1 MEQHKKSLENLDIS
15 GVQNISKDI
24 SGAALGE
31 LSLKNLDKNLQI
43 LKEVGVAEI
52 CKATKIASKNIHS
65 ILEKRYESLSRVHA
79 RGFIQI
85 LEREYK
91 IDLSA
96 WMKEFD
102 KVCVFKEGVSEEKN
116 QETDPEETA
125 KKPLKVELD
134 YSINQANTSL
144 SKKSSKWK
152 PFVLVIGVIVIV
164 LAVVII
170 QNSSSLKEEKERES
184 AIKSGTKKSSFDD
197 ANLAEENKPE
207 PTPKLEE
214 KPKEQDKQEKPKE
227 QDKQEKP
234 KEQDKQE
241 KEAIKEYPN
250 TIYIIPKRDIWV
262 EVIDLNEKKNSFQK
276 VFKKSYSLETKNHR
290 LLLRFG
296 HGHLSLK
303 NNHQE
308 QNYNDSKTR
317 RFLYEPA
324 KGLTLI
330 NEAQY
335 KELQQ

>member
-1 MEQHKKSLENLDIS
+1 MEQHKKSLENLDLS
-15 GVQNISKDI
+15 DVQNISKDI
-24 SGAALGE
+24 SGAALEE

-52 CKATKIASKNIHS
+52 CKATRIASKNIHS

-96 WMKEFD
+96 WMKEFE
-102 KVCVFKEGVSEEKN
+102 KVCVFKEGVGEEKN
-116 QETDPEETA
+116 QETNPEETA

-134 YSINQANTSL
+134 YSINQVNTSL
-144 SKKSSKWK
+144 SKKTSKWK
-152 PFVLVIGVIVIV
+152 PFVLVLGVIVIV

-170 QNSSSLKEEKERES
+170 QNSSSLKEERGQES
-184 AIKSGTKKSSFDD
+184 TIKSGTKKSSF
-197 ANLAEENKPE
+197 NKTNPTEENKPE

-214 KPKEQDKQEKPKE
+214 KS
-227 QDKQEKP
+227 

-241 KEAIKEYPN
+241 KEAIKENPN
-250 TIYIIPKRDIWV
+250 TIYIIPKKDIWV
-262 EVIDLNEKKNSFQK
+262 EVVDLDEKKNSFQK
-276 VFKKSYSLETKNHR
+276 VFKKNYPLETKNHR

-308 QNYNDSKTR
+308 QNYNDSKAR
-317 RFLYEPA
+317 RFLYDPN

-330 NEAQY
+330 NEVQY

>member
-1 MEQHKKSLENLDIS
+1 MEQHKKSLENLDLS

-24 SGAALGE
+24 SGAALEE

-184 AIKSGTKKSSFDD
+184 AIKSGTKKNSFND

-214 KPKEQDKQEKPKE
+214 KPKEQDKQEK
-227 QDKQEKP
+227 
-234 KEQDKQE
+234 
-241 KEAIKEYPN
+241 EAIKEDPN

-262 EVIDLNEKKNSFQK
+262 EVIDLDEKKNSFQK

>member
-24 SGAALGE
+24 SGAALEE

-65 ILEKRYESLSRVHA
+65 ILEKRYESLSRVYA

-116 QETDPEETA
+116 QETSPEETA

-152 PFVLVIGVIVIV
+152 PFVLVLGVIVIV

-170 QNSSSLKEEKERES
+170 QNSSSLKEERERES
-184 AIKSGTKKSSFDD
+184 AIKSGTKKNSFND

-214 KPKEQDKQEKPKE
+214 KPKEQDKQEK
-227 QDKQEKP
+227 
-234 KEQDKQE
+234 
-241 KEAIKEYPN
+241 EAIKENPN

-262 EVIDLNEKKNSFQK
+262 EVVDLDEKKNSFQK
-276 VFKKSYSLETKNHR
+276 VFKKNYPLETKNHR

-303 NNHQE
+303 SNHQE
-308 QNYNDSKTR
+308 QDYNDSKTR
-317 RFLYEPA
+317 RFLYEPN

>member
-1 MEQHKKSLENLDIS
+1 MEQNKKSLENLDLS
-15 GVQNISKDI
+15 NVQNISKDI
-24 SGAALGE
+24 SGAALEE

-43 LKEVGVAEI
+43 LKEIGVAEI

-102 KVCVFKEGVSEEKN
+102 KVCVFKEGVGEEKN
-116 QETDPEETA
+116 QETNPEETA

-134 YSINQANTSL
+134 YSINQANIKL
-144 SKKSSKWK
+144 SKGLSKWK
-152 PFVLVIGVIVIV
+152 PFVLVLGVVVIV

-170 QNSSSLKEEKERES
+170 QNSSSLKEERGQES
-184 AIKSGTKKSSFDD
+184 AIKSGTKKNSFNK

-207 PTPKLEE
+207 PTPKPEE
-214 KPKEQDKQEKPKE
+214 KL
-227 QDKQEKP
+227 

-241 KEAIKEYPN
+241 KEAIKEDPN
-250 TIYIIPKRDIWV
+250 TIYIIPKKDVWV
-262 EVIDLNEKKNSFQK
+262 EVIDLDEKKNSFQK
-276 VFKKSYSLETKNHR
+276 VFKKNYSLETKNHR

-308 QNYNDSKTR
+308 QEYNDGKTK
-317 RFLYEPA
+317 RFLYEPN

>member
-1 MEQHKKSLENLDIS
+1 MEQNKKSLENLDLS
-15 GVQNISKDI
+15 DVQNVSKDI
-24 SGAALGE
+24 SGAALEE
-31 LSLKNLDKNLQI
+31 LSLKTLDKNLQI
-43 LKEVGVAEI
+43 LKEIGVAEI
-52 CKATKIASKNIHS
+52 CKATKIASKNINY

-102 KVCVFKEGVSEEKN
+102 KACAFKEGVSEEQN
-116 QETDPEETA
+116 QETDPEEKT
-125 KKPLKVELD
+125 KNPLKVEID

-152 PFVLVIGVIVIV
+152 PFVLVLGVVVII

-170 QNSSSLKEEKERES
+170 QNSSSLKEERGQES
-184 AIKSGTKKSSFDD
+184 AIKSGTKKNSFNK
-197 ANLAEENKPE
+197 ANPTEENKPE
-207 PTPKLEE
+207 LTPKLEE
-214 KPKEQDKQEKPKE
+214 KPKEQDKQEK
-227 QDKQEKP
+227 
-234 KEQDKQE
+234 
-241 KEAIKEYPN
+241 EAIKEDPN
-250 TIYIIPKRDIWV
+250 TIYIIPKKDIWV
-262 EVIDLNEKKNSFQK
+262 EVVDLDEKKNSFQK
-276 VFKKSYSLETKNHR
+276 VFKKNYSLETKNHR

-308 QNYNDSKTR
+308 QEYNDGKTK
-317 RFLYEPA
+317 RFLYEPN

>member
-24 SGAALGE
+24 SGAALEE

-43 LKEVGVAEI
+43 LKEVGVTEI

-91 IDLSA
+91 MDLSA
-96 WMKEFD
+96 WMKEFN
-102 KVCVFKEGVSEEKN
+102 KACAFKEGVSEEKN

-214 KPKEQDKQEKPKE
+214 KPKEQDKQEK
-227 QDKQEKP
+227 
-234 KEQDKQE
+234 
-241 KEAIKEYPN
+241 EAIKEDPN

-262 EVIDLNEKKNSFQK
+262 EVIDLDEKKNSFQK

-317 RFLYEPA
+317 RFLYEPV

>member
-1 MEQHKKSLENLDIS
+1 MEQNKKSLENLDIS
-15 GVQNISKDI
+15 DVQNISKDI
-24 SGAALGE
+24 SGAELEE

-43 LKEVGVAEI
+43 LREI
-52 CKATKIASKNIHS
+52 GIQEIYKATKIASKNINY
-65 ILEKRYESLSRVHA
+65 ILEKRYESLSRVRA

-102 KVCVFKEGVSEEKN
+102 KACTFKEGASEEQN
-116 QETDPEETA
+116 QETDHEETA

-134 YSINQANTSL
+134 YSINQANIKL
-144 SKKSSKWK
+144 SKGLSKWK
-152 PFVLVIGVIVIV
+152 PFVLVLGVVVIV
-164 LAVVII
+164 LAVVIV
-170 QNSSSLKEEKERES
+170 QNSSSLKEERGQES
-184 AIKSGTKKSSFDD
+184 AIKPGTKKNSFNE
-197 ANLAEENKPE
+197 ANPIEEKKLE
-207 PTPKLEE
+207 PAPKLE
-214 KPKEQDKQEKPKE
+214 
-227 QDKQEKP
+227 EKP

-241 KEAIKEYPN
+241 KEAIKEDPN
-250 TIYIIPKRDIWV
+250 TIYIIPKKDIWV
-262 EVIDLNEKKNSFQK
+262 EVIDLDEKKNSFQK
-276 VFKKSYSLETKNHR
+276 VFKKNYSLETKNHR

-308 QNYNDSKTR
+308 QEYNDGKTK
-317 RFLYEPA
+317 RFLYEPN

>member
-1 MEQHKKSLENLDIS
+1 MEQNKKSLENLDLS
-15 GVQNISKDI
+15 DVQNISKDI
-24 SGAALGE
+24 SGAALEE

-43 LKEVGVAEI
+43 LREVGVAEI
-52 CKATKIASKNIHS
+52 CKATRIASKNIHS
-65 ILEKRYESLSRVHA
+65 ILEKRYESLSKVHA

-102 KVCVFKEGVSEEKN
+102 KVCVFKEGVGEEQN
-116 QETDPEETA
+116 QETSPEETA

-152 PFVLVIGVIVIV
+152 PFVLVLGVVVIILV
-164 LAVVII
+164 VVII
-170 QNSSSLKEEKERES
+170 QNSSSLKEERGQES
-184 AIKSGTKKSSFDD
+184 AIKSGTKKNSFNE
-197 ANLAEENKPE
+197 ANPTEENKPE
-207 PTPKLEE
+207 PTPKPEE
-214 KPKEQDKQEKPKE
+214 KHKEHDKQG
-227 QDKQEKP
+227 
-234 KEQDKQE
+234 
-241 KEAIKEYPN
+241 KEAIKENPN
-250 TIYIIPKRDIWV
+250 TIYIIPKKDIWV
-262 EVIDLNEKKNSFQK
+262 EVIDLDEKKNSFQK
-276 VFKKSYSLETKNHR
+276 VFKKNYSLETKNHR

-303 NNHQE
+303 SNHQE
-308 QNYNDSKTR
+308 QDYNDSKTR
-317 RFLYEPA
+317 RFLYEPN

-330 NEAQY
+330 NETQY

>member
-1 MEQHKKSLENLDIS
+1 MEQNKKSLENLDLS
-15 GVQNISKDI
+15 DVQNISKDI
-24 SGAALGE
+24 SGAALEE

-102 KVCVFKEGVSEEKN
+102 KACTFKEGVGEEKN
-116 QETDPEETA
+116 QETSPEETA

-152 PFVLVIGVIVIV
+152 PFILVLGVVVII

-170 QNSSSLKEEKERES
+170 QNSSSLKEERGQES
-184 AIKSGTKKSSFDD
+184 AIKSGTKKNSF
-197 ANLAEENKPE
+197 NKVNPIEENKLE
-207 PTPKLEE
+207 LTPKLEE
-214 KPKEQDKQEKPKE
+214 KS
-227 QDKQEKP
+227 

-241 KEAIKEYPN
+241 KEAIKEDPN
-250 TIYIIPKRDIWV
+250 TIYIIPKKDIWV
-262 EVIDLNEKKNSFQK
+262 EVVDLDEKKNSFQK
-276 VFKKSYSLETKNHR
+276 VFKKNYSLETKNHR

-308 QNYNDSKTR
+308 QEYNDGKTK
-317 RFLYEPA
+317 RFLYEPN

>member
-1 MEQHKKSLENLDIS
+1 MEQNKKSLENLDLS
-15 GVQNISKDI
+15 DVQNISKDI
-24 SGAALGE
+24 SGAALEE

-102 KVCVFKEGVSEEKN
+102 KACTFKEGVSEEQN
-116 QETDPEETA
+116 QETDPEEKT
-125 KKPLKVELD
+125 KNPLKVEID

-152 PFVLVIGVIVIV
+152 PFVLVLGVVVII

-170 QNSSSLKEEKERES
+170 QNSSSLKEERGQES
-184 AIKSGTKKSSFDD
+184 AIKSGTKKNSFNK
-197 ANLAEENKPE
+197 ANPTEENKPE

-214 KPKEQDKQEKPKE
+214 KPKEQDKQEK
-227 QDKQEKP
+227 
-234 KEQDKQE
+234 
-241 KEAIKEYPN
+241 EAIKEDPN
-250 TIYIIPKRDIWV
+250 TIYIIPKKDVWV
-262 EVIDLNEKKNSFQK
+262 EVIDLDEKKNSFQK
-276 VFKKSYSLETKNHR
+276 VFKKKYSLETKNHR

-308 QNYNDSKTR
+308 QDYNDSKTR
-317 RFLYEPA
+317 RFLYEPN

>member
-1 MEQHKKSLENLDIS
+1 MEQNKKSLENLDLS
-15 GVQNISKDI
+15 DVQNISKDI
-24 SGAALGE
+24 SGAALEE

-102 KVCVFKEGVSEEKN
+102 KACTFKEGVSEEQN
-116 QETDPEETA
+116 QETDPEEKT
-125 KKPLKVELD
+125 KNPLKVEID

-152 PFVLVIGVIVIV
+152 PFVVVLGVVVII

-170 QNSSSLKEEKERES
+170 QNSSSLKEERGQEGT
-184 AIKSGTKKSSFDD
+184 IKSGTKKNSFNK
-197 ANLAEENKPE
+197 ANPTEENKPE

-214 KPKEQDKQEKPKE
+214 KPKEQDKQEK
-227 QDKQEKP
+227 
-234 KEQDKQE
+234 
-241 KEAIKEYPN
+241 EAIKEDPN
-250 TIYIIPKRDIWV
+250 TIYIIPKKDVWV
-262 EVIDLNEKKNSFQK
+262 EVIDLDEKKNSFQK
-276 VFKKSYSLETKNHR
+276 VFKKNYSLETKNHR

-296 HGHLSLK
+296 HGHLNLK

-308 QNYNDSKTR
+308 QEYNDSKTR
-317 RFLYEPA
+317 RFLYEPN

>member
-1 MEQHKKSLENLDIS
+1 MEQNKKSLENLDLS
-15 GVQNISKDI
+15 DVQNISKDI
-24 SGAALGE
+24 SGVALEE

-65 ILEKRYESLSRVHA
+65 ILEKRYESLSKVHA

-102 KVCVFKEGVSEEKN
+102 KACTFKEGVSEEQN

-125 KKPLKVELD
+125 RKPLKVELD
-134 YSINQANTSL
+134 YSINRANTSL

-152 PFVLVIGVIVIV
+152 PFVIVLGVIVIV

-170 QNSSSLKEEKERES
+170 QNSSSLKEERGQES
-184 AIKSGTKKSSFDD
+184 AIKSGTKKSSFNE
-197 ANLAEENKPE
+197 ANPTEENKPE

-214 KPKEQDKQEKPKE
+214 KPKEQDKQEK
-227 QDKQEKP
+227 
-234 KEQDKQE
+234 
-241 KEAIKEYPN
+241 EAIKENPN
-250 TIYIIPKRDIWV
+250 TIYIIPKKDVWI
-262 EVIDLNEKKNSFQK
+262 EVIDLDEKKNSFQK
-276 VFKKSYSLETKNHR
+276 VFKKNYSLETKNHR

-308 QNYNDSKTR
+308 QEYNDSKTR
-317 RFLYEPA
+317 RFLYEPN

>member
-24 SGAALGE
+24 SGAALEE

-43 LKEVGVAEI
+43 LKEVGVTEI

-96 WMKEFD
+96 WMKEFN
-102 KVCVFKEGVSEEKN
+102 KACAFKEGVSEEKN

-170 QNSSSLKEEKERES
+170 QNSPSLKEEKERES

-214 KPKEQDKQEKPKE
+214 KPKEQDKQEK
-227 QDKQEKP
+227 
-234 KEQDKQE
+234 
-241 KEAIKEYPN
+241 EAIKEDPN

-262 EVIDLNEKKNSFQK
+262 EVIDLDEKKNSFQK

>member
-1 MEQHKKSLENLDIS
+1 MEQNKKSLENLDLS
-15 GVQNISKDI
+15 DVQNISKDI
-24 SGAALGE
+24 SGAALEE

-52 CKATKIASKNIHS
+52 CKATRIASKNIHS

-96 WMKEFD
+96 WVKEFD
-102 KVCVFKEGVSEEKN
+102 KACVFKEGVGEEKN
-116 QETDPEETA
+116 QETNPEETA

-152 PFVLVIGVIVIV
+152 PFVIVLGVIVIILV
-164 LAVVII
+164 VVII
-170 QNSSSLKEEKERES
+170 QNSSSLKEERGQES
-184 AIKSGTKKSSFDD
+184 AIKSGTKNTFNE
-197 ANLAEENKPE
+197 ANPTEENKPE
-207 PTPKLEE
+207 TTPKLEE
-214 KPKEQDKQEKPKE
+214 KHKKQE
-227 QDKQEKP
+227 QKQ
-234 KEQDKQE
+234 
-241 KEAIKEYPN
+241 EAIKENPN
-250 TIYIIPKRDIWV
+250 TIYIIPKKDVWV
-262 EVIDLNEKKNSFQK
+262 EVVDLDEKKNSFQK
-276 VFKKSYSLETKNHR
+276 VFKKNYPLETKNHR

-308 QNYNDSKTR
+308 QDYNDSKTR
-317 RFLYEPA
+317 RFLYEPN

>member
-1 MEQHKKSLENLDIS
+1 MEQNKKSLENLDLS
-15 GVQNISKDI
+15 DVQNISKDI
-24 SGAALGE
+24 SGAALEE

-91 IDLSA
+91 IDLNA

-102 KVCVFKEGVSEEKN
+102 KACTFKEGVSEEQN
-116 QETDPEETA
+116 QETSPEETA

-152 PFVLVIGVIVIV
+152 PFVLVLGVVVII

-170 QNSSSLKEEKERES
+170 QNSSSLKEERGQES
-184 AIKSGTKKSSFDD
+184 AIKSGTKKNSF
-197 ANLAEENKPE
+197 NKVNPTEENKLE

-214 KPKEQDKQEKPKE
+214 KPKEQDKQEK
-227 QDKQEKP
+227 
-234 KEQDKQE
+234 
-241 KEAIKEYPN
+241 EAIKEDPN

-262 EVIDLNEKKNSFQK
+262 EVVDLDEKKNSFQK
-276 VFKKSYSLETKNHR
+276 VFKKNYSLETKNHR

-308 QNYNDSKTR
+308 QEYNDGKTK
-317 RFLYEPA
+317 RFLYEPN

>member
-1 MEQHKKSLENLDIS
+1 MEQNKKSLENLDIS
-15 GVQNISKDI
+15 DVQNISKDI
-24 SGAALGE
+24 SGAALEE

-52 CKATKIASKNIHS
+52 CKATKIASKSIHS

-102 KVCVFKEGVSEEKN
+102 KACTFKEGVSEEQN
-116 QETDPEETA
+116 QETDPEEKT
-125 KKPLKVELD
+125 KNPLKVEID

-152 PFVLVIGVIVIV
+152 PFVLVLGVVVIILV
-164 LAVVII
+164 VVII
-170 QNSSSLKEEKERES
+170 QNSSSLKEEREQES
-184 AIKSGTKKSSFDD
+184 AIKSGTKKSSFNK
-197 ANLAEENKPE
+197 ANPTEENKPE

-214 KPKEQDKQEKPKE
+214 KPKEQDKQEK
-227 QDKQEKP
+227 
-234 KEQDKQE
+234 
-241 KEAIKEYPN
+241 EAIKENPN
-250 TIYIIPKRDIWV
+250 TIYIIPKKDIWV
-262 EVIDLNEKKNSFQK
+262 EVIDLDEKKNSFQK
-276 VFKKSYSLETKNHR
+276 VFKKNYSLETKNHR

-308 QNYNDSKTR
+308 QEYNDSKTR
-317 RFLYEPA
+317 RFLYEPN

-335 KELQQ
+335 KELQR

>member
-24 SGAALGE
+24 SGVALEE

-43 LKEVGVAEI
+43 LKEVGVTEI

-134 YSINQANTSL
+134 YRINQANTSL

-197 ANLAEENKPE
+197 ANLAEENKLE
-207 PTPKLEE
+207 PTPKLE
-214 KPKEQDKQEKPKE
+214 
-227 QDKQEKP
+227 EKP

-262 EVIDLNEKKNSFQK
+262 EVIDLDEKKNSFQK

-308 QNYNDSKTR
+308 QNYNDNKTR
-317 RFLYEPA
+317 RFLYEPN

>member
-24 SGAALGE
+24 SGAALEE

-43 LKEVGVAEI
+43 LKEVGVTEI

-96 WMKEFD
+96 WVKEFD
-102 KVCVFKEGVSEEKN
+102 KVCVFKEGVEEEKN
-116 QETDPEETA
+116 QETNLEETA

-152 PFVLVIGVIVIV
+152 PFVIVLGVIVIILV
-164 LAVVII
+164 VVII
-170 QNSSSLKEEKERES
+170 QNSSSLKEERGQES
-184 AIKSGTKKSSFDD
+184 AIKSGTKNTFNE
-197 ANLAEENKPE
+197 ANPTEENKPE
-207 PTPKLEE
+207 TTPKLEE
-214 KPKEQDKQEKPKE
+214 KHKEQEQKQ
-227 QDKQEKP
+227 
-234 KEQDKQE
+234 
-241 KEAIKEYPN
+241 EAIKEDPN

-262 EVIDLNEKKNSFQK
+262 EVIDLDEKKNSFQK
-276 VFKKSYSLETKNHR
+276 VFKKNYPLETKNHR

-303 NNHQE
+303 SNHQK
-308 QNYNDSKTR
+308 QDYNDSKTR
-317 RFLYEPA
+317 RFLYEPN

>member
-1 MEQHKKSLENLDIS
+1 MEQNKKSLEKLDLSDI
-15 GVQNISKDI
+15 QNISKDI
-24 SGAALGE
+24 SGAALEE

-102 KVCVFKEGVSEEKN
+102 KVCTFKEGVSEEQN
-116 QETDPEETA
+116 QETDPEEKT
-125 KKPLKVELD
+125 KNPLKVEID

-152 PFVLVIGVIVIV
+152 PFVLVLGVVVII

-170 QNSSSLKEEKERES
+170 QNSSSLKEERGQES
-184 AIKSGTKKSSFDD
+184 AIKSGTKKSSFNK
-197 ANLAEENKPE
+197 ANPTEENKPE

-214 KPKEQDKQEKPKE
+214 KPT
-227 QDKQEKP
+227 
-234 KEQDKQE
+234 EQDKQE
-241 KEAIKEYPN
+241 KEAIKEDPN
-250 TIYIIPKRDIWV
+250 TIYIIPKKDIWV
-262 EVIDLNEKKNSFQK
+262 EVIDLDEKKNSFQK
-276 VFKKSYSLETKNHR
+276 VFKKNYSLETKNHR

-308 QNYNDSKTR
+308 QEYNDGKTK
-317 RFLYEPA
+317 RFLYEPN

-335 KELQQ
+335 KELQR

>member
-1 MEQHKKSLENLDIS
+1 MEQNKKSLENLDLSDI
-15 GVQNISKDI
+15 QNISKDI
-24 SGAALGE
+24 SGAALEE

-52 CKATKIASKNIHS
+52 CKATKIASKNIRS

-85 LEREYK
+85 LECEYK

-102 KVCVFKEGVSEEKN
+102 KACTFKEGVSEEKN
-116 QETDPEETA
+116 QETDPEEKT
-125 KKPLKVELD
+125 KNPLKVEID

-152 PFVLVIGVIVIV
+152 PFVLVLGVVVII

-170 QNSSSLKEEKERES
+170 QNSSSLKEERGQES
-184 AIKSGTKKSSFDD
+184 AIKSGTKKNSF
-197 ANLAEENKPE
+197 NKVNPTEENKPE

-214 KPKEQDKQEKPKE
+214 KPKEQDKQEK
-227 QDKQEKP
+227 
-234 KEQDKQE
+234 
-241 KEAIKEYPN
+241 EAIKEDPN
-250 TIYIIPKRDIWV
+250 TIYIIPKKDIWV
-262 EVIDLNEKKNSFQK
+262 EVIDLDEKKNSFQK
-276 VFKKSYSLETKNHR
+276 VFKKNYSLETKNHR

-308 QNYNDSKTR
+308 QEYNDGKTK
-317 RFLYEPA
+317 RFLYEPN

>member
-1 MEQHKKSLENLDIS
+1 MEQNKKSLENLDLS
-15 GVQNISKDI
+15 DVQNISKDI
-24 SGAALGE
+24 SGAALEE

-52 CKATKIASKNIHS
+52 CKATRIASKNIHS

-102 KVCVFKEGVSEEKN
+102 KACTFKEGVNEEQN
-116 QETDPEETA
+116 QETDPEEKT
-125 KKPLKVELD
+125 KNPLKVEID

-152 PFVLVIGVIVIV
+152 PFVLVLGVVVII

-170 QNSSSLKEEKERES
+170 QNSSSLKEERGQES
-184 AIKSGTKKSSFDD
+184 AIKSGTKKNSFNK
-197 ANLAEENKPE
+197 ANPTEENKPE

-214 KPKEQDKQEKPKE
+214 KPKEQDKQEK
-227 QDKQEKP
+227 
-234 KEQDKQE
+234 
-241 KEAIKEYPN
+241 EAIKEDPN
-250 TIYIIPKRDIWV
+250 TIYIIPKKDIWV
-262 EVIDLNEKKNSFQK
+262 EVIDLDEKKNSFQK
-276 VFKKSYSLETKNHR
+276 VFKKNYSLETKNHR

-308 QNYNDSKTR
+308 QEYNDGKTK
-317 RFLYEPA
+317 RFLYEPN

-330 NEAQY
+330 NETQY

>member
-24 SGAALGE
+24 SGAALEE

-43 LKEVGVAEI
+43 LKEVGVTEI
-52 CKATKIASKNIHS
+52 CKATKIASKNINY

-116 QETDPEETA
+116 QETDLEETA

-184 AIKSGTKKSSFDD
+184 AIKSGTKNTFNE
-197 ANLAEENKPE
+197 ANLTEENKPE
-207 PTPKLEE
+207 PTPKLE
-214 KPKEQDKQEKPKE
+214 
-227 QDKQEKP
+227 EKP

-262 EVIDLNEKKNSFQK
+262 EVIDLDEKKNSFQK

-296 HGHLSLK
+296 HGHISLK
-303 NNHQE
+303 SNHQE
-308 QNYNDSKTR
+308 QNYNDNKTR
-317 RFLYEPA
+317 RFLYEPN

>member
-1 MEQHKKSLENLDIS
+1 MEQNKKSLENLDLS
-15 GVQNISKDI
+15 DVQNISKDI
-24 SGAALGE
+24 SGAALEE

-52 CKATKIASKNIHS
+52 CKATKIASKNIRS

-102 KVCVFKEGVSEEKN
+102 KACAFKEGVSEEQN
-116 QETDPEETA
+116 QETSPEETA

-152 PFVLVIGVIVIV
+152 PFVLVLGVVVII

-170 QNSSSLKEEKERES
+170 QNSSSLKEERGQES
-184 AIKSGTKKSSFDD
+184 AIKSGTKKNSF
-197 ANLAEENKPE
+197 NKVNPTEENKPE

-214 KPKEQDKQEKPKE
+214 KPKEQDKQEK
-227 QDKQEKP
+227 
-234 KEQDKQE
+234 
-241 KEAIKEYPN
+241 EAIKEDPN

-262 EVIDLNEKKNSFQK
+262 EVIDLDEKKNSFQK
-276 VFKKSYSLETKNHR
+276 VFKKNYSLETKNHR

-308 QNYNDSKTR
+308 QEYNDGKTK
-317 RFLYEPA
+317 RFLYEPN

>member
-1 MEQHKKSLENLDIS
+1 MEQNKKSLENLDLS
-15 GVQNISKDI
+15 DVQNISKDI
-24 SGAALGE
+24 SGAALEE
-31 LSLKNLDKNLQI
+31 LSLKNLDKNLHI

-96 WMKEFD
+96 WVKEFD
-102 KVCVFKEGVSEEKN
+102 KVCVFKEGVGEEKN
-116 QETDPEETA
+116 QETSPEETA

-152 PFVLVIGVIVIV
+152 PFVIVLGVIVIILV
-164 LAVVII
+164 VVII
-170 QNSSSLKEEKERES
+170 QNSSSLKEERGQES
-184 AIKSGTKKSSFDD
+184 AIKSGTKNTFNE
-197 ANLAEENKPE
+197 ANPTEENKPE
-207 PTPKLEE
+207 TTPKLEE
-214 KPKEQDKQEKPKE
+214 KHKEQEQKQ
-227 QDKQEKP
+227 
-234 KEQDKQE
+234 
-241 KEAIKEYPN
+241 EAIKENLN
-250 TIYIIPKRDIWV
+250 TIYIIPKRDVWV
-262 EVIDLNEKKNSFQK
+262 EVVDLDEKKNSFQK
-276 VFKKSYSLETKNHR
+276 VFKKNYPLETKNHR

-303 NNHQE
+303 SNHQE
-308 QNYNDSKTR
+308 QDYNDSKTR
-317 RFLYEPA
+317 RFLYEPN

-335 KELQQ
+335 KELQR

>member
-24 SGAALGE
+24 SGAALEE

-125 KKPLKVELD
+125 KKLLKVELD

-214 KPKEQDKQEKPKE
+214 KPKEQDKQEK
-227 QDKQEKP
+227 
-234 KEQDKQE
+234 
-241 KEAIKEYPN
+241 EAIKEYPY

-262 EVIDLNEKKNSFQK
+262 EVIDLDEKKNSFQK

-317 RFLYEPA
+317 RFLYDPA

>member
-1 MEQHKKSLENLDIS
+1 MEQHKKSLENLDLS

-24 SGAALGE
+24 SGAALEE

-43 LKEVGVAEI
+43 LKEVGVTEI

-214 KPKEQDKQEKPKE
+214 KPKEQDKQEK
-227 QDKQEKP
+227 
-234 KEQDKQE
+234 
-241 KEAIKEYPN
+241 EAIKENPN
-250 TIYIIPKRDIWV
+250 TIYIIPKKDIWV
-262 EVIDLNEKKNSFQK
+262 EVVDLDEKKNSFQK
-276 VFKKSYSLETKNHR
+276 VFKKNYPLETKNHR

-303 NNHQE
+303 SNHQK
-308 QNYNDSKTR
+308 QDYNDSKTR
-317 RFLYEPA
+317 RFLYEPN

-330 NEAQY
+330 NEVQY

>member
-1 MEQHKKSLENLDIS
+1 MEQNKKSLENLDIS
-15 GVQNISKDI
+15 DVQNISKDI
-24 SGAALGE
+24 SGAALEE

-43 LKEVGVAEI
+43 LREIGVAEI

-65 ILEKRYESLSRVHA
+65 ILEKRYESLSKVHA

-102 KVCVFKEGVSEEKN
+102 KVCVFKEGVGEEKN
-116 QETDPEETA
+116 QETNPEETA

-152 PFVLVIGVIVIV
+152 PFVLVLGVVVIV
-164 LAVVII
+164 LVVVII
-170 QNSSSLKEEKERES
+170 QNSSSLKEEREQES
-184 AIKSGTKKSSFDD
+184 AIKSGTKKNSFNE
-197 ANLAEENKPE
+197 ANPIEEKKLE
-207 PTPKLEE
+207 PTPKPE
-214 KPKEQDKQEKPKE
+214 
-227 QDKQEKP
+227 EKP

-241 KEAIKEYPN
+241 KEAIKENPN
-250 TIYIIPKRDIWV
+250 TIYIIPKKDIWV
-262 EVIDLNEKKNSFQK
+262 EVIDLDEKKNSFQK
-276 VFKKSYSLETKNHR
+276 VFKKNYSLETKNHR

-308 QNYNDSKTR
+308 QDYNDSKTR
-317 RFLYEPA
+317 RFLYEPN

-335 KELQQ
+335 KELQR

>member
-1 MEQHKKSLENLDIS
+1 MEQNKKSLENLDLS
-15 GVQNISKDI
+15 DVQNISKDI
-24 SGAALGE
+24 SGAALEE

-43 LKEVGVAEI
+43 LREI
-52 CKATKIASKNIHS
+52 GTQEIYKATKIASKNIHS

-91 IDLSA
+91 IDLST

-102 KVCVFKEGVSEEKN
+102 KACTFKEGVSEEQN
-116 QETDPEETA
+116 QETDPEETT
-125 KKPLKVELD
+125 KNPLKVEID

-152 PFVLVIGVIVIV
+152 PFVVVLGVVVIV

-170 QNSSSLKEEKERES
+170 QNSSSLKEERGQES
-184 AIKSGTKKSSFDD
+184 AIKSGTKKNSFNK

-214 KPKEQDKQEKPKE
+214 KPKEQDKQEKE
-227 QDKQEKP
+227 V
-234 KEQDKQE
+234 
-241 KEAIKEYPN
+241 IKENPN
-250 TIYIIPKRDIWV
+250 TIYIIPKKDVWV
-262 EVIDLNEKKNSFQK
+262 EVIDLDEKKNSFQK
-276 VFKKSYSLETKNHR
+276 VFKKNYSLETKNHR

-308 QNYNDSKTR
+308 QEYNDGKTK
-317 RFLYEPA
+317 RFLYEPN

>member
-1 MEQHKKSLENLDIS
+1 MEQNKKSLENLDLS
-15 GVQNISKDI
+15 DVQNISKDI
-24 SGAALGE
+24 SGAALEE

-102 KVCVFKEGVSEEKN
+102 KACTFKEGVGEEQN
-116 QETDPEETA
+116 QETDPEEKT
-125 KKPLKVELD
+125 KNPLKVEID

-152 PFVLVIGVIVIV
+152 PFVLVLGVVVIV
-164 LAVVII
+164 LVVVII
-170 QNSSSLKEEKERES
+170 QNSSSLKEERGQES
-184 AIKSGTKKSSFDD
+184 AIKSGTKKNSFNK
-197 ANLAEENKPE
+197 ANPTEENKPE
-207 PTPKLEE
+207 PTTKLE
-214 KPKEQDKQEKPKE
+214 
-227 QDKQEKP
+227 EKP

-241 KEAIKEYPN
+241 KEAIKEDPN
-250 TIYIIPKRDIWV
+250 TIYIIPKKDIWV
-262 EVIDLNEKKNSFQK
+262 EVIDLDEKKNSFQK
-276 VFKKSYSLETKNHR
+276 VFKKNYSLETKNHR

-308 QNYNDSKTR
+308 QEYNDGKTK
-317 RFLYEPA
+317 RFLYEPN

>member
-1 MEQHKKSLENLDIS
+1 MEQNKKSLENLDLS
-15 GVQNISKDI
+15 DVQNISKDI
-24 SGAALGE
+24 SGAALEE

-65 ILEKRYESLSRVHA
+65 ILEKRYESLSKVHA

-102 KVCVFKEGVSEEKN
+102 KACTFKEGVSEEQN
-116 QETDPEETA
+116 QETDPEEKT
-125 KKPLKVELD
+125 KNPLKVEID

-152 PFVLVIGVIVIV
+152 PFVLVLGVVVII

-170 QNSSSLKEEKERES
+170 QNSSSLKEERGQES
-184 AIKSGTKKSSFDD
+184 AIKSGTKKNSFNE
-197 ANLAEENKPE
+197 ANPTEENKPE

-214 KPKEQDKQEKPKE
+214 KPKEQDKQEK
-227 QDKQEKP
+227 
-234 KEQDKQE
+234 
-241 KEAIKEYPN
+241 EAIKEDPN
-250 TIYIIPKRDIWV
+250 TIYIIPKKDIWV
-262 EVIDLNEKKNSFQK
+262 EVIDLDEKKNSFQK
-276 VFKKSYSLETKNHR
+276 VFKKKYSLETKNHR

-308 QNYNDSKTR
+308 QEYNDGKTK
-317 RFLYEPA
+317 RFLYEPN

>member
-15 GVQNISKDI
+15 DVQNISKDI
-24 SGAALGE
+24 SGAALEE

-43 LKEVGVAEI
+43 LREI
-52 CKATKIASKNIHS
+52 GIQEIYKATKIASKNIHS

-102 KVCVFKEGVSEEKN
+102 KACAFKDGVGEEQN
-116 QETDPEETA
+116 QETDLEEKT
-125 KKPLKVELD
+125 KNPLKVEID
-134 YSINQANTSL
+134 YSINQANIKL
-144 SKKSSKWK
+144 SKGLSKWK
-152 PFVLVIGVIVIV
+152 PFVLVLGVIVIV

-170 QNSSSLKEEKERES
+170 QNSSSLKEERGQES
-184 AIKSGTKKSSFDD
+184 AIKSGTKKSSFNK
-197 ANLAEENKPE
+197 ANPTEENKPE

-214 KPKEQDKQEKPKE
+214 KL
-227 QDKQEKP
+227 

-241 KEAIKEYPN
+241 KEAIKENPN

-262 EVIDLNEKKNSFQK
+262 EVIDLDEKKNSFQK
-276 VFKKSYSLETKNHR
+276 VFKKNYSLETKNHR

-308 QNYNDSKTR
+308 QEYNDGKTR
-317 RFLYEPA
+317 RFLYEPN

>member
-1 MEQHKKSLENLDIS
+1 MEQNKKSLENLDLS
-15 GVQNISKDI
+15 DVQNISKDI
-24 SGAALGE
+24 SGAALEE

-52 CKATKIASKNIHS
+52 CKATRIASKNIHS

-102 KVCVFKEGVSEEKN
+102 KACVFKEGVGEEKN
-116 QETDPEETA
+116 QETSHEETA

-144 SKKSSKWK
+144 SKKTSKWK
-152 PFVLVIGVIVIV
+152 PFVLVLGVIVIILV
-164 LAVVII
+164 VVII
-170 QNSSSLKEEKERES
+170 QNNSSLKEEREQES
-184 AIKSGTKKSSFDD
+184 AIKSGTKKSSFNK
-197 ANLAEENKPE
+197 ANPTEENKPE

-214 KPKEQDKQEKPKE
+214 KHKEQEQKQ
-227 QDKQEKP
+227 
-234 KEQDKQE
+234 
-241 KEAIKEYPN
+241 EAIKENPN
-250 TIYIIPKRDIWV
+250 TIYIIPKRDVWV
-262 EVIDLNEKKNSFQK
+262 EVIDLDEKKNSFQK
-276 VFKKSYSLETKNHR
+276 VFKKNYSLETKNHR

-308 QNYNDSKTR
+308 QNYNDSKAR

-335 KELQQ
+335 KEFQQ

>member
-24 SGAALGE
+24 SGAALEE

-43 LKEVGVAEI
+43 LKEVGVTEI

-96 WMKEFD
+96 WMQEFD

-152 PFVLVIGVIVIV
+152 PFVLVVGVIVIV

-170 QNSSSLKEEKERES
+170 QNSSSLKEERERES
-184 AIKSGTKKSSFDD
+184 AIKSGTKKNSFND

-214 KPKEQDKQEKPKE
+214 KPKEQDKQEK
-227 QDKQEKP
+227 
-234 KEQDKQE
+234 
-241 KEAIKEYPN
+241 EAIKEDPN

-262 EVIDLNEKKNSFQK
+262 EVIDLDEKRNSFQK

-317 RFLYEPA
+317 RFLYEPN

-330 NEAQY
+330 NEVQY

>member
-15 GVQNISKDI
+15 DVQNISKDI
-24 SGAALGE
+24 SGTALEE

-43 LKEVGVAEI
+43 LKEVGVTEI

-96 WMKEFD
+96 WMKEFN
-102 KVCVFKEGVSEEKN
+102 KACAFKEGVSKEKN

-152 PFVLVIGVIVIV
+152 PFVLVLGVIVIV

-184 AIKSGTKKSSFDD
+184 AIKSGAKNTFNE
-197 ANLAEENKPE
+197 ANPTEENKPE
-207 PTPKLEE
+207 PTPKLE
-214 KPKEQDKQEKPKE
+214 
-227 QDKQEKP
+227 EKP

-262 EVIDLNEKKNSFQK
+262 EVIDLDEKKNSFQK

>member
-1 MEQHKKSLENLDIS
+1 MEQHKKSLENLDLS

-24 SGAALGE
+24 SGAALEE

-43 LKEVGVAEI
+43 LREIGIQEI

-79 RGFIQI
+79 KGFIQI

-152 PFVLVIGVIVIV
+152 PFVLILGVVVIV

-184 AIKSGTKKSSFDD
+184 AIKSGTKKNSFND
-197 ANLAEENKPE
+197 ANLAEENKLE
-207 PTPKLEE
+207 PTPKLE
-214 KPKEQDKQEKPKE
+214 
-227 QDKQEKP
+227 EKP

-262 EVIDLNEKKNSFQK
+262 EVIDLDEKKNSFQK

>member
-1 MEQHKKSLENLDIS
+1 MEQHKKSLENLDLS
-15 GVQNISKDI
+15 DVQNISKDI
-24 SGAALGE
+24 SGAALE
-31 LSLKNLDKNLQI
+31 ESSLKNLDKNLQI

-52 CKATKIASKNIHS
+52 CKATKIASKNIRS

-91 IDLSA
+91 MDLSA

-102 KVCVFKEGVSEEKN
+102 KVCVFKEGISEEKN
-116 QETDPEETA
+116 QETSPEETA

-144 SKKSSKWK
+144 SKKSSNWK
-152 PFVLVIGVIVIV
+152 PFVIVLGVIVIILV
-164 LAVVII
+164 VVII
-170 QNSSSLKEEKERES
+170 QNSSSLKEERGQES
-184 AIKSGTKKSSFDD
+184 AIKSGTKKSPFNK
-197 ANLAEENKPE
+197 ANPAEENKPE

-214 KPKEQDKQEKPKE
+214 KH
-227 QDKQEKP
+227 

-241 KEAIKEYPN
+241 KEAIKENPN

-262 EVIDLNEKKNSFQK
+262 EVIDLDEKKNSFQK
-276 VFKKSYSLETKNHR
+276 VFKKNYSLETKNHR

-296 HGHLSLK
+296 HGHFSLK

-308 QNYNDSKTR
+308 QDYNDSKTR

>member
-1 MEQHKKSLENLDIS
+1 MEQNKKSLENLDIS
-15 GVQNISKDI
+15 DVQHISKDI
-24 SGAALGE
+24 SGAALEE

-102 KVCVFKEGVSEEKN
+102 KACAFKEGVSEEQN
-116 QETDPEETA
+116 QETDPEEKT
-125 KKPLKVELD
+125 KNPLKVEID

-152 PFVLVIGVIVIV
+152 PFVLVLGVVVIV

-170 QNSSSLKEEKERES
+170 QNSSSLKEERGQES
-184 AIKSGTKKSSFDD
+184 AIKSGTKKNSFNK
-197 ANLAEENKPE
+197 ANPTEENKPE
-207 PTPKLEE
+207 LTPKLEE
-214 KPKEQDKQEKPKE
+214 KPKEQDR
-227 QDKQEKP
+227 
-234 KEQDKQE
+234 QE
-241 KEAIKEYPN
+241 KEAIKEDPN
-250 TIYIIPKRDIWV
+250 TIYIIPKKDIWV
-262 EVIDLNEKKNSFQK
+262 EVVDLDEKKNSFQK
-276 VFKKSYSLETKNHR
+276 VFKKNYSLETKNHR

-308 QNYNDSKTR
+308 QEYNDGKTK
-317 RFLYEPA
+317 RFLYEPN

>member
-15 GVQNISKDI
+15 DVQNIAKDI
-24 SGAALGE
+24 SGAALEE

-52 CKATKIASKNIHS
+52 CKVTKIASKNINY

-91 IDLSA
+91 MDLSA

-102 KVCVFKEGVSEEKN
+102 KACAFKEGVGEEQN
-116 QETDPEETA
+116 QETSPEETA

-144 SKKSSKWK
+144 SKKTSKWK
-152 PFVLVIGVIVIV
+152 PFVLVLGVIVII
-164 LAVVII
+164 LVVIII
-170 QNSSSLKEEKERES
+170 QNSSSLKEEREQES
-184 AIKSGTKKSSFDD
+184 AIKSGTKNTFNE
-197 ANLAEENKPE
+197 ANPTEENKPE
-207 PTPKLEE
+207 TTPKLEE
-214 KPKEQDKQEKPKE
+214 KHKEQDKPEKK
-227 QDKQEKP
+227 
-234 KEQDKQE
+234 
-241 KEAIKEYPN
+241 AIKENPN
-250 TIYIIPKRDIWV
+250 TIYIIPKKDIWV
-262 EVIDLNEKKNSFQK
+262 EVIDLDEKKNSFQK
-276 VFKKSYSLETKNHR
+276 VFKKNYSLETKNHR

-308 QNYNDSKTR
+308 QEYNDSKTR
-317 RFLYEPA
+317 RFLYEPN